1 MIDPTAAAYA
11 LLLGAVAAF
20 NPCGFALLPA
30 YITVLVT
37 GSADAGVTRAVA
49 LRRAVGFGLA
59 MTVGFMAIFTAF
71 GLLFGAV
78 NAGLQGS
85 ILPYLSYVTTAIGV
99 VLIWLGVVLLRGG
112 ELKGPG
118 LRVRGTA
125 PGKAFWSQ
133 VGYGATFAL
142 ASMSCTIG
150 LFLAIV
156 AQALAAT
163 GPVGAVAPFLIYA
176 AGMGA
181 SILAVS
187 ILAAVAG
194 SSAASALRS
203 KTPLLMRIGGGL
215 MVLAGLYVL
224 VFGLAEVLP
233 RYGVTALNPVLTTTA
248 KWQGAVSQWI
258 DSWGTVALVV
268 FVIVIAAAVVWILVA
283 SRRAEGGHS
292 TKDGS
297 SADAVAVSRST
308 SPEQGEGSQAPAAP
322 RIQVAPAATL
332 DAVRAA
338 AKSD

>member
-37 GSADAGVTRAVA
+37 GSAERHVTRAAA

-59 MTVGFMAIFTAF
+59 MTLGFMAVFTAF

-85 ILPYLSYVTTAIGV
+85 ILPYLSYVTVAIGV
-99 VLIWLGVVLLRGG
+99 VLVWLGIVLLRGG
-112 ELKGPG
+112 ELRGPG
-118 LRVRGTA
+118 LRMRGAA
-125 PGKAFWSQ
+125 PGRAFWSQ
-133 VGYGATFAL
+133 VIYGATYAI

-150 LFLAIV
+150 LFLTVV

-163 GPVGAVAPFLIYA
+163 GPVGAISPFLVYA

-194 SSAASALRS
+194 SSAAAALRAR
-203 KTPLLMRIGGGL
+203 TPLLMRIGGAL
-215 MVLAGLYVL
+215 MILAGLYVF

-233 RYGVTALNPVLTTTA
+233 RHGIDTLNPVLTTTA
-248 KWQGAVSQWI
+248 AWQGSVALWI

-268 FVIVIAAAVVWILVA
+268 FVAVIAALTVWILMAARRERSTQVQAPHPGGDDATSTSDGEPPRA
-283 SRRAEGGHS
+283 SRI
-292 TKDGS
+292 
-297 SADAVAVSRST
+297 
-308 SPEQGEGSQAPAAP
+308 
-322 RIQVAPAATL
+322 RIAPAATL
-332 DAVRAA
+332 DAVRDAA
-338 AKSD
+338 RSD